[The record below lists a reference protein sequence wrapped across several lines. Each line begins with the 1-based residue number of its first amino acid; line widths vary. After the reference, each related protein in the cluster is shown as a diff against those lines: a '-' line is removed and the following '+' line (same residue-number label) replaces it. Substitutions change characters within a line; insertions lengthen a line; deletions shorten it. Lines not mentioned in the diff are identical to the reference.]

1 MLRLLLI
8 HMDNNNSTNTIVQTL
23 AKELITYGFKVKV
36 LDSLDKDVIDADL
49 VIGIHSNN
57 SGEVLIV
64 KDDKSYSKSGR
75 LACSVAMKLLEYYNC
90 TILSNKEIG
99 RSFTCLFT
107 RTRAIPTMVFM
118 YGSHRDKDNEVY
130 ASLLADALKQLKN
143 YL

>member
-1 MLRLLLI
+1 
-8 HMDNNNSTNTIVQTL
+8 MDNDKSTNTIVQTL
-23 AKELITYGFKVKV
+23 AKELVSHGFKVKI
-36 LDSLDKDVIDADL
+36 SLDKDVIDADL

-57 SGEVLIV
+57 SGEVLII
-64 KDDKSYSKSGR
+64 KDDKSFSRSGR
-75 LACSVAMKLLEYYNC
+75 LACSVAMNLLEYYNC

-107 RTRAIPTMVFM
+107 RTKAIPTMVFM
-118 YGSHRDKDNEVY
+118 YGSHRDKDNEIY